1 MVTLKQALSTKL
13 TEKELSALKTA
24 FDMVGD
30 IAIIEIPDELISK
43 EKIIAE
49 TLLSLVK
56 TIKVVCK
63 KVGIHGGQFRTQQ
76 LKVIAGEDR
85 KTTIYK
91 ENNCMFKLNPELVY
105 FSPRLSTERKRIY
118 QLIKPG
124 ESILVMFSG
133 VAPYPCVIAKN
144 SKPKEIY
151 GIEINP
157 EAHKFALEN
166 IKLNKLKNV
175 TLFNGDVNDVLPTIK
190 KKFDRILM
198 PLPKN
203 AGDFLDIALTKA
215 KKNTIIHFYDFLQE
229 HEFNQATEKVDT
241 ACKRAKKK
249 YKILQL
255 VKCGKHA
262 PFTYRICLDFQII

>member
-1 MVTLKQALSTKL
+1 MTSLKQALTKKL
-13 TEKELSALKTA
+13 TKKELSSLRTA
-24 FDMVGD
+24 FDVIGD
-30 IAIIEIPDELISK
+30 IVIIEIPEELEKK

-49 TLLSLVK
+49 TLLKLHK
-56 TIKVVCK
+56 NIKVVCK
-63 KVGIHGGQFRTQQ
+63 KVGIHGGAFRTQK
-76 LKVIAGEDR
+76 LKILAGQRR

-91 ENNCMFKLNPELVY
+91 ENNCRLRLNLETAY
-105 FSPRLSTERKRIY
+105 FSPRLSTERKRIC
-118 QLIKPG
+118 QQVKPG

-151 GIEINP
+151 AVEINP
-157 EAHKFALEN
+157 KAHKFAEEN
-166 IKLNKLKNV
+166 IKLNKLTNIK
-175 TLFNGDVNDVLPTIK
+175 LFLGDVNKVLPQLK
-190 KKFDRILM
+190 KKFDHILM

-215 KKNTIIHFYDFLQE
+215 KKHTTIHFYDFLQE
-229 HEFNQATEKVDT
+229 HEFHEAKDKVAA

-249 YKILQL
+249 HKILRL

-262 PFTYRICLDFQII
+262 PYTFRICLDFKIV